1 MKDIYNWIR
10 TIEINLNRRLTF
22 QMNFSMVLLN
32 VIRVKGCS
40 LRVRSIGFKDGYEH
54 HSRIK
59 NKLGLNLFRIKACI
73 MAEVS

>member
-54 HSRIK
+54 YSRIK